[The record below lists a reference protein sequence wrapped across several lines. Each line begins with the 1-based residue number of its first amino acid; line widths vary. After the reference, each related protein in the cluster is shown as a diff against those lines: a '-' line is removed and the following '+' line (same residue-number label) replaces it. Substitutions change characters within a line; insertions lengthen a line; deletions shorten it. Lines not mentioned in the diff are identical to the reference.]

1 MSANNSS
8 QAAEL
13 LGIAEQLVQRARKA
27 GADVAEASCGASW
40 ELSATVRLGQP
51 ELLQEAGQRGAS
63 LRVIRNGQVAATAT
77 SDLSEPGIAR
87 CVSDA
92 LELSELSQ
100 PDPFA
105 GPADAALI
113 AQGELPDLELYDE
126 QVETLDADYALA
138 RCEEAERLSLAQDPR
153 LKLSEGASFSRVSGE
168 RALVLSSGFAA
179 TRRGSYV
186 SLSVSPVVE
195 DEGAKK
201 RRGSYWTANR
211 RVAALE
217 PVSQV
222 AERAAERALRQLGAR
237 KVATGEFPVVFD
249 AEAAGS
255 LLSCFSGCVLGGS
268 IWRKSSYLASR
279 LGTEVANR
287 CVSIVDDPL
296 IVAGPGSRA
305 FDGEGVLSRTNPVV
319 EDGVLRTFLLDSY
332 SARKL
337 GKQTTGSAG
346 RSGGGVGP
354 CTSNFILK
362 PGSYTRDAL
371 IAATPRGLLVTDMMG
386 FGFNSVT
393 GDFSRGA
400 SGFWIEDG
408 KLAFPVSEVTISSN
422 LDTMLKGI
430 DALADDLQ
438 LKTACAAPTLRVATM
453 TVGGQ

>member
-1 MSANNSS
+1 MSRNNPS
-8 QAAEL
+8 QAAQL
-13 LGIAEQLVQRARKA
+13 VAIAEQLVDRARQS

-63 LRVIRNGQVAATAT
+63 LRVIRNGRVAATST
-77 SDLSEPGIAR
+77 SDLSEAGLAR

-105 GPADAALI
+105 GPADPALVGE
-113 AQGELPDLELYDE
+113 GELPELELYDE
-126 QVETLDADYALA
+126 RVETLDADYALSC
-138 RCEEAERLSLAQDPR
+138 CEEAERLSLGRDPR

-168 RALVLSSGFAA
+168 RALVLSSGFSAS
-179 TRRGSYV
+179 RRGSYV
-186 SLSVSPVVE
+186 SLSMSPVVE
-195 DEGAKK
+195 DTDAKK

-211 RVAALE
+211 YVDALE
-217 PVSQV
+217 PIAQV
-222 AERAAERALRQLGAR
+222 AERAADRALRQLGAR
-237 KVATGEFPVVFD
+237 KVETGEFPVVFD
-249 AEAAGS
+249 AEAAGA

-268 IWRKSSYLASR
+268 VWRKSSYLAAR
-279 LGTEVANR
+279 LGTQVASP
-287 CVSIVDDPL
+287 CVTIVDDPL
-296 IVAGPGSRA
+296 IKRGPGSRA
-305 FDGEGVLSRTNPVV
+305 FDGEGVACRINPVV
-319 EDGVLRTFLLDSY
+319 EDGMLRTFLLDSY

-337 GKQTTGSAG
+337 GEQTTASAG

-362 PGSYTRDAL
+362 PGSQSRDAL
-371 IAATPRGLLVTDMMG
+371 VASTARGLLVTDMMG

-408 KLAFPVSEVTISSN
+408 KIAFPVSEVTISSN
-422 LDTMLKGI
+422 IDSMLKGI

-438 LKTACAAPTLRVATM
+438 LKTACAAPSLRVASM